1 MGAHGRDMSAH
12 GRDPQKY
19 SRWSEKLAVIA
30 FSAACSRAQSGC
42 S

>member
-19 SRWSEKLAVIA
+19 SRWSAKLAIIA
-30 FSAACSRAQSGC
+30 FSTAYLRAQSGC

>member
-19 SRWSEKLAVIA
+19 SRWSAKLAVIA
-30 FSAACSRAQSGC
+30 FSAAYSRPQSACS
-42 S
+42 